1 MRMFVLTSSQMREI
15 DRKASQEI
23 GIPEVVLMENAG
35 FCVFEEIKKDFE
47 VLKDKNIA
55 VFCGKGNNGGDGFV
69 VARYLAQVCPNVKVF
84 LFDENVTLTSKVFL
98 DILKRLEVDVKILS
112 AELLLSLKS
121 QRFDIIVDAIFGI
134 GLSKDIDGLYKKA
147 IEYINNSNAYVYSVD
162 IPSGIC
168 SDTAQVKGCAVR
180 ASKTVTFVYPK
191 IGHILYPGSYYCG
204 KVVVKD
210 IGIPEKII
218 KDIKVKILT
227 AEDLDVSKFYRYPDS
242 HKGDYGKVGIVAGS
256 RYYPG
261 AAVLC
266 SNAAIKSGCGLCY
279 LITPQET
286 LYFQS
291 LRKPE
296 IIVLPVE
303 SKEGVISF
311 DGFVKFKEYFAKL
324 DVLGFGCGLTRDSE
338 VEKILIHI
346 LESFQI
352 PIVIDADGLNV
363 LASSQKAKNLLASY
377 KSQKVLTPHY
387 MEAARL
393 LGVDVKD
400 VAKNPV
406 DAATKV
412 AREFEAICVL
422 KGSRTII
429 TDGDKV
435 FINVLGNPGMA
446 KGGSGDVL
454 TGIILSMIAQG
465 YSAFEA
471 AKISVY
477 LHSLSA
483 DILLEKKTMQT
494 ILPSDII
501 EGLDSAIRRL
511 IEG

>member
-1 MRMFVLTSSQMREI
+1 MFVLTSSQMREI

-279 LITPQET
+279 LITPQES

>member
-1 MRMFVLTSSQMREI
+1 MFVLTSSQMKKI
-15 DRKASQEI
+15 DRKAWQEI

-35 FCVFEEIKKDFE
+35 FCVFEEIRKDFE
-47 VLKDKNIA
+47 TLDDKNIA

-98 DILKRLEVDVKILS
+98 DILKKLEVDVNILS
-112 AELLLSLKS
+112 EELLLSLKT

-147 IEYINNSNAYVYSVD
+147 IEYINGSGACVYSVD

-168 SDTAQVKGCAVR
+168 SDSAQVKGCAVK
-180 ASKTVTFVYPK
+180 ANKTVTFVYPK
-191 IGHILYPGSYYCG
+191 IGNILYPGSYYCG
-204 KVVVKD
+204 KVIVKD

-227 AEDLDVSKFYRYPDS
+227 AEDLDISKFYRFPDS

-256 RYYPG
+256 KYYPG

-266 SNAAIKSGCGLCY
+266 SNAAVQSGCGLCY
-279 LITPQET
+279 LITPQEA
-286 LYFQS
+286 LYFQN
-291 LRKPE
+291 LRRPE
-296 IIVLPVE
+296 IIVLPTE
-303 SKEGVISF
+303 SKEGIISF
-311 DGFVKFKEYFAKL
+311 DGFVKFDAYLAKF
-324 DVLGFGCGLTRDSE
+324 DVLGFGCGLTKNEE

-346 LESFQI
+346 LENFQI
-352 PIVIDADGLNV
+352 PIVIDADGLNT
-363 LASSQKAKNLLASY
+363 LSSSPKARELLASY

-387 MEAARL
+387 MEAARVL
-393 LGVDVKD
+393 DVDIKD
-400 VAKNPV
+400 IAKSPI
-406 DAATKV
+406 DAAKKI
-412 AREFEAICVL
+412 ASEFRAVCVL

-429 TDGDKV
+429 TDGDMV
-435 FINVLGNPGMA
+435 FINILGNPGMA

-471 AKISVY
+471 AKLSVY

-483 DILLEKKTMQT
+483 DILLEKKAIQT

>member
-1 MRMFVLTSSQMREI
+1 MFVLTSSQMREI

-35 FCVFEEIKKDFE
+35 FCVFEEIKKDFG

-98 DILKRLEVDVKILS
+98 DILKRLEVDVSILS
-112 AELLLSLKS
+112 EELLLSLQT

-147 IEYINNSNAYVYSVD
+147 IEYINSSDADIYSVD
-162 IPSGIC
+162 IPSGVC
-168 SDTAQVKGCAVR
+168 SDTAQVRGCAVR

-191 IGHILYPGSYYCG
+191 VGHILYPGSYYCG
-204 KVVVKD
+204 KVIVKD
-210 IGIPEKII
+210 IGIHEKII

-256 RYYPG
+256 KYYPG

-324 DVLGFGCGLTRDSE
+324 DVLGFGCGLTKNEE

-346 LESFQI
+346 LENFQI
-352 PIVIDADGLNV
+352 PIVIDADGLNT
-363 LASSQKAKNLLASY
+363 LSSSPKARELLAIY

-393 LGVDVKD
+393 LSVDVKD
-400 VAKNPV
+400 VAKNLI
-406 DAATKV
+406 DAAKKI
-412 AREFEAICVL
+412 AREFKSICVL

-429 TDGDKV
+429 TDGDEV

>member
-1 MRMFVLTSSQMREI
+1 MFVLTSSQMREI